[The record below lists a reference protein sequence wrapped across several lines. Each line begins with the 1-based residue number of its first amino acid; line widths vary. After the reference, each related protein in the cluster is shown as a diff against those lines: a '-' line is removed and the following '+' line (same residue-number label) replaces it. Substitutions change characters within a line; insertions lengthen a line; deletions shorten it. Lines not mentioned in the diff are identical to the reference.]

1 MSSRY
6 FQNLSEK
13 YFKDAYL
20 QKDLPRSRFFR
31 EIYGQCTKFAR
42 ATKVSQVLVSHFSTP
57 FSGCL
62 QRRNQNVANITM
74 ELFFHKYLT
83 VLSFLLFTQ
92 KRSIVWVMFEWV
104 ENRLLAQGLKILS
117 LLLLPAYKLNPKN
130 TQPENMCNIVFENA
144 KVCYGTVNRTN
155 VSAEAAVRWVL

>member
-13 YFKDAYL
+13 YFKDTYL

-31 EIYGQCTKFAR
+31 EIYGQCKNLQEGQKFLKYQFPTLVHLLVAAYR
-42 ATKVSQVLVSHFSTP
+42 GAIRTWRTSQWNF
-57 FSGCL
+57 
-62 QRRNQNVANITM
+62 
-74 ELFFHKYLT
+74 FFHKYLT

-104 ENRLLAQGLKILS
+104 ENRLLTQGLKILS